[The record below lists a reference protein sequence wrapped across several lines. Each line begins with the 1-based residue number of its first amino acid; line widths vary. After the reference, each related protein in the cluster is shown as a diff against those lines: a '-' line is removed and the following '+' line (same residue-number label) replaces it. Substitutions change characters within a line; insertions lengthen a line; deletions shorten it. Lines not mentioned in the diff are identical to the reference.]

1 VRRSTV
7 PLLLLCALSF
17 FVGLGSGAIT
27 DADEAFYAQSA
38 REMVE
43 SGDWITPHYNYEP
56 RFQKP
61 VLYYWLTA
69 ATYLATGPNEFAAR
83 LWSAM
88 SGVGLVLVIAACG
101 RRWFDED
108 IGLLAGAIA
117 ATTFG
122 YFTMA
127 RMALPDLPLTFFIT
141 LSIYAA
147 LVAMLDREPYPRK
160 FLLLSAAAAALAFL
174 TKGPV
179 GIVIPALV
187 VVPIVLLE
195 RRSVNLELTDFVL
208 ALLLFLSLALPWY
221 VVMWMRHG
229 TAYLEGFFVGDNY
242 ERFATARFNDPRP
255 WWFYLPVL
263 AGGLLPWTPL
273 VIVWFAPIWQFLSRR
288 RDIASLDIRL
298 LMWAVLPLLFY
309 SLSVGKQPRYLL
321 PVLPPVAL
329 LLAGSIVER
338 TREWRSLDGV
348 RVRPRPNRA
357 VVLGCA
363 LSGAFLVAV
372 ATLLYRARPLF
383 VDVSDA
389 VALTAVGVI
398 GLVGATVVIVSFT
411 SGWRGAPLCLAAA
424 SAITFAV
431 LPYGVL
437 ARPHDS
443 AVWHL
448 AQAVAAENDHRRPVG
463 TYHVFVRNLIFYTG
477 VRQADLLDD
486 SHLEAFATDNPGALV
501 VLPATDL
508 ERLERAG
515 SLRFERLRLLRYF
528 DEGQFKLGTL
538 VQPRA
543 EEVLTTIV
551 LARVFRG

>member
-273 VIVWFAPIWQFLSRR
+273 VIAWFAPIWQFLSRR

-383 VDVSDA
+383 IDVSDA

-501 VLPATDL
+501 VLPAADL

>member
-208 ALLLFLSLALPWY
+208 ALLLFLALALPWY

-383 VDVSDA
+383 IDVSDA

-501 VLPATDL
+501 VLPAADL

>member
-1 VRRSTV
+1 MRRSTV

-88 SGVGLVLVIAACG
+88 SGLGLVLVIAACG

-127 RMALPDLPLTFFIT
+127 RMALPDLPLTFFMT

-208 ALLLFLSLALPWY
+208 ALLLFLALALPWY

-298 LMWAVLPLLFY
+298 LMWALLPLLFY
-309 SLSVGKQPRYLL
+309 SLSVGKQPRYVL

-338 TREWRSLDGV
+338 TREWRSLDGM

-383 VDVSDA
+383 VDVGDA
-389 VALTAVGVI
+389 LALTAVGVI
-398 GLVGATVVIVSFT
+398 GLVGAAVVIVSFT
-411 SGWRGAPLCLAAA
+411 SAWRAAPLCLAAV

-437 ARPHDS
+437 GRPHDS

-448 AQAVAAENDHRRPVG
+448 AQAVMAENYHRRPVG

-501 VLPATDL
+501 VLPAVDL

-515 SLRFERLRLLRYF
+515 SLRLERLRLLRYF
-528 DEGQFKLGTL
+528 DEGQFKFGTL
-538 VQPRA
+538 MQPRA
-543 EEVLTTIV
+543 DEDLKTIV

>member
-501 VLPATDL
+501 VLPAADL

-528 DEGQFKLGTL
+528 EEGQFKLGTL

-543 EEVLTTIV
+543 EEDLTTIV
-551 LARVFRG
+551 LARVFRE

>member
-17 FVGLGSGAIT
+17 FVGLGSSAIT

-208 ALLLFLSLALPWY
+208 ALLLFLALALPWY

-501 VLPATDL
+501 VLPAADL

-528 DEGQFKLGTL
+528 EEGQFKLGTL

-543 EEVLTTIV
+543 EEDLTTIV

>member
-208 ALLLFLSLALPWY
+208 ALLLLLALALPWY

-383 VDVSDA
+383 IDVSDA

-501 VLPATDL
+501 VLPAADL